1 MSPARATAMQ
11 RIHNLS
17 IRSRIL
23 FAGSVLMVT
32 LLTFVTTGYF
42 SYRDGLR
49 GQEVARLMQ
58 QSVYGLQ
65 VALDRS
71 AQTPSPK
78 ASAAPAQQQVL
89 SGVERALR
97 TLQQNYA
104 AEAPLPSGIDAR
116 WDAARR
122 ALSDPASGDRE
133 AARQLAEMLH
143 QRLLQDN
150 RDQAHV
156 NGRNAVVLGALFV
169 LIALSIVVLFYWLH
183 HNIAGR
189 LDRMNRVITHMEGS
203 GDLSLRLKVTA
214 DDEIGYLA
222 QTCNSLAAK
231 TEEMMQQQQQ
241 AKTDLDEMIEIIL
254 EVVQAAAKGDLT
266 KVFLEFHGKNRV
278 DLLANGVRAM
288 IDNLNTLISAV
299 RESGFQVTHSTSE
312 IAASGAQQEATTSEL
327 AATSNQISASATEI
341 AVTSKEL
348 VASMDEVFGVM
359 QIAASAAAQGQDGID
374 TMEQSMRAMVN
385 AVDIISGKLQT
396 LSEKTANV
404 NMVVSTIAK
413 VADQTNLLSLNAA
426 IEAEKAGEFG
436 RGFSVVATEIR
447 RLADQTAVSTWDI
460 EQMVKEM
467 QSSTTACVMAME
479 KVSGEIHK
487 GVDNVS
493 HVGTQLTEIIDKV
506 QTMLPGFESVKES
519 IHAQSEGAGQISDS
533 IRQLN
538 QSAQETADSLR
549 RSNHAVHRLKEAVQ
563 VLNNAVARFTVG

>member
-1 MSPARATAMQ
+1 MS
-11 RIHNLS
+11 
-17 IRSRIL
+17 
-23 FAGSVLMVT
+23 GGVLMVT

-71 AQTPSPK
+71 AQTPK
-78 ASAAPAQQQVL
+78 ASDAPARQQVL
-89 SGVERALR
+89 SAVERALR

-104 AEAPLPSGIDAR
+104 DEAPLPSDIDAR

-122 ALSDPASGDRE
+122 ALSDPAAGNRDV
-133 AARQLAEMLH
+133 ARRLAETLH
-143 QRLLQDN
+143 QILLQN
-150 RDQAHV
+150 NNDQAHV

-169 LIALSIVVLFYWLH
+169 LIALSIVALFYWLH

-189 LDRMNRVITHMEGS
+189 LDRMNRVITQMEGS
-203 GDLSLRLKVTA
+203 GDLSLRLKVTT
-214 DDEIGYLA
+214 DDEIGHLA

-231 TEEMMQQQQQ
+231 TEEMMLQQQQ

-288 IDNLNTLISAV
+288 IDNLNTLISEV

-348 VASMDEVFGVM
+348 VASMDEVFGAM
-359 QIAASAAAQGQDGID
+359 QIAASAAEQGQDSID

-467 QSSTTACVMAME
+467 QSSTSACVMAME

-493 HVGTQLTEIIDKV
+493 HVSTQLTAIIDKV